1 MMLTSFD
8 DFSFLKIL
16 SFLKAHESEFLS
28 GQDMSDIL
36 KISRVAVWKDIKKI
50 RMLGYKIESKQN
62 LGYRLV
68 DSSELLLPWE
78 ITQNLNTKFLG
89 KRVYYFDSTDSTQN
103 FAMEIASNDKEN
115 GTVIIS
121 KKQTV
126 GRGRMK
132 RKWKSPTGGIW
143 MSIII
148 HPKFDV
154 SYTTLVPI
162 ATSLALC
169 MAIEKILKIKPELKW
184 PNDVT
189 LKGKKVAGV
198 LVDTSI
204 ISNEIENVVLGIGI
218 NFKIKPHELASTIK
232 KTPNFYGVATLVK
245 KNEKALPLVQQFL
258 YELENVFQLINSRR
272 IKKIKSE
279 WTKRSSTIG
288 RNVSI
293 ITGEGNIN
301 GKAVKIDSD
310 GALIISKGKKA
321 EKILVGDITYDQ

>member
-8 DFSFLKIL
+8 NFSFLKIL
-16 SFLKAHESEFLS
+16 SFLKAHKSEFLS

-50 RMLGYKIESKQN
+50 RSLGYKIESKQN

-78 ITQNLNTKFLG
+78 VTQNLNTEFLG
-89 KRVYYFDSTDSTQN
+89 KRVYYFDTINTTQN
-103 FAMEIASNDKEN
+103 FAMKIASKSNEN
-115 GTVIIS
+115 GTVVIS
-121 KKQTV
+121 KKQTG

-132 RKWKSPTGGIW
+132 RKWKSPAGGIW
-143 MSIII
+143 MSIIL

-154 SYTTLVPI
+154 SYATLVPI

-169 MAIEKILKIKPELKW
+169 VAIEKILKIKPELKW

-189 LKGKKVAGV
+189 LKGKKIAGI
-198 LVDTSI
+198 LIDTSI
-204 ISNEIENVVLGIGI
+204 ISNEIENMVLGIGI
-218 NFKIKPHELASTIK
+218 NFKIKPHELANMIK

-245 KNEKALPLVQQFL
+245 KNENALPLVQQFL
-258 YELENVFQLINSRR
+258 YELENIFQLINSGH
-272 IKKIKSE
+272 IKKIKNG

-288 RNVSI
+288 RSVSI
-293 ITGEGNIN
+293 ITNEGNLN

-310 GALIISKGKKA
+310 GALIISKGKKI
-321 EKILVGDITYDQ
+321 ERILVGDITHDQ

>member
-1 MMLTSFD
+1 MMFTSFD

-50 RMLGYKIESKQN
+50 RSLGYKIESKQN
-62 LGYRLV
+62 LGYRLI

-121 KKQTV
+121 KKQTM

-204 ISNEIENVVLGIGI
+204 ISNEIENMVLGIGI

-245 KNEKALPLVQQFL
+245 KNERALPLVHQFL

-293 ITGEGNIN
+293 ITSEGN
-301 GKAVKIDSD
+301 VM
-310 GALIISKGKKA
+310 
-321 EKILVGDITYDQ
+321 ERR